1 LIEVVA
7 AAKGEALIDE
17 PLVERV
23 VVLSPRGY
31 CAGVERAVE
40 TVERALELFGA
51 PLYVRK
57 QVVHNRHV
65 VADLEARGAVF
76 VDSEEDVPLGARIV
90 FAAHGVAPEVLDRAK
105 SRGLQSIDAT
115 CPLVSKVHAEVKR
128 FADAGYLVLVVGHA
142 GHDEIVGTMG
152 VAPRRTVLI
161 ETLADAEAFQSER
174 PDRLAYV
181 TQTTLSVDDTAVIVD
196 ALRRRFPDILEPRKE
211 DICYATTNR
220 QAAVKKALGQIDFL
234 VVVGSENS
242 SNSNR
247 LVETAL
253 SGGVPAVLVDDPSG
267 LEKAMFAGA
276 RCVGLTAGASASE
289 QLVLDVCDW
298 FEERGA
304 QVRYS
309 LPDSEGV
316 LFRLP
321 IEVRPL
327 VEAS

>member
-1 LIEVVA
+1 LLRRRERS
-7 AAKGEALIDE
+7 LIDE

-51 PLYVRK
+51 PLYVRR

-65 VADLEARGAVF
+65 VADLEARGAIF
-76 VDSEEDVPLGARIV
+76 VESEEDVPPGARMV
-90 FAAHGVAPEVLDRAK
+90 FAAHGVAPEVRDRAK
-105 SRGLQSIDAT
+105 SRGLRSIDAT
-115 CPLVSKVHAEVKR
+115 CPLVSKVHAEVRR

-142 GHDEIVGTMG
+142 GHDEILGTMG
-152 VAPRRTVLI
+152 VAPGRTVLI
-161 ETLADAEAFQSER
+161 ETLADAEAFQPKC

-181 TQTTLSVDDTAVIVD
+181 TQTTLSVADTAAIVD
-196 ALRRRFPDILEPRKE
+196 ALRRRFPNLVEPRTE

-220 QAAVKKALGQIDFL
+220 QAAVRDALGQIDFL
-234 VVVGSENS
+234 VVLGSENS

-253 SGGVPAVLVDDPSG
+253 AGGVPAVLVDDRAG
-267 LEKAMFAGA
+267 LAEAMFASA
-276 RCVGLTAGASASE
+276 RCVGLTSGASVPE
-289 QLVLDVCDW
+289 RLVLDVCDW

-309 LPDSEGV
+309 SPYSEDV

-321 IEVRPL
+321 IEIRPF
-327 VEAS
+327 VEAG

>member
-76 VDSEEDVPLGARIV
+76 VDSEKDVPLGARIV
-90 FAAHGVAPEVLDRAK
+90 FAAHGVAPEVRDQAK

-152 VAPRRTVLI
+152 VAPRQTVLI

-247 LVETAL
+247 LVETAH

-267 LEKAMFAGA
+267 LEKAMFAGV
-276 RCVGLTAGASASE
+276 RCVGLTAGASAPE

-298 FEERGA
+298 FKEWGA
-304 QVRYS
+304 QVQYS

-321 IEVRPL
+321 TEVRPL
-327 VEAS
+327 VEAR

>member
-1 LIEVVA
+1 MLSLARVEG
-7 AAKGEALIDE
+7 KALIDE
-17 PLVERV
+17 PLVESV
-23 VVLSPRGY
+23 VVVSPRGY

-51 PLYVRK
+51 PIYVRK

-65 VADLEARGAVF
+65 VADLEARGAIF
-76 VDSEEDVPLGARIV
+76 VHSEEDAPPGARIV

-105 SRGLQSIDAT
+105 ARGLRSIDAT

-128 FADAGYLVLVVGHA
+128 FAAAGYLVLVVGHA

-152 VAPRRTVLI
+152 VARGRTVLI

-220 QAAVKKALGQIDFL
+220 QAAVKEALGRIDFL
-234 VVVGSENS
+234 VVVGSQNS

-253 SGGVPAVLVDDPSG
+253 AGGVPAVLVDDPSG
-267 LEKAMFAGA
+267 LEEAMFADA
-276 RCVGLTAGASASE
+276 RCVGLTAGASAPE
-289 QLVLDVCDW
+289 RLVVDVCDW

-304 QVRYS
+304 QVLYS
-309 LPDSEGV
+309 PSDSEDV

-327 VEAS
+327 VQAR